1 MLGSIPP
8 GSPGE
13 INLNNL
19 TKILC
24 VPLRSAQCNAR
35 AFAAAGFD
43 CFELRGLKQAGR
55 VSC

>member
-1 MLGSIPP
+1 MLGLIPP